1 MKSLSVQV
9 GLIEACWPRCR
20 CLGSPACTARS
31 AGGTQARLILSISSK
46 AARIM
51 GGRSEQIIRCVFVC
65 FIDSHWIRNPCQIE
79 GLKIKPDLKEISY
92 HNVNQSNK
100 GVALAVLECYSFE
113 CVQSYY
119 AKVMLL
125 YCVMSAQ
132 PISNRLLH
140 RLLMWRWW

>member
-1 MKSLSVQV
+1 MRPVDPGAGVLECPECGWDTGPAPHVNFLQSSLDH
-9 GLIEACWPRCR
+9 
-20 CLGSPACTARS
+20 
-31 AGGTQARLILSISSK
+31 GTSDT
-46 AARIM
+46 
-51 GGRSEQIIRCVFVC
+51 GGRSEQIVC

-140 RLLMWRWW
+140 RLLM